1 MRSSRFFSLFCLLLI
16 TTTLVFAGGGREA
29 APAAAPAAT
38 GEFDWRRYAGTTVVF
53 NFPNHVHYNAMLE
66 AGVIEEFEALTGITV
81 EVDRMQYL
89 NMHDSQVLEMSRAQG
104 DYDLISMVVMWKAE
118 YALGGMIRPLQPFF
132 DNPALAVP
140 GYNFDD
146 LVPGYVEVTGIAG
159 GDYIYRNGPGAEL
172 FGVPFGAET
181 SFMIYRTDIFEEHNI
196 PVPQTY
202 AELTEAA
209 RRVYQDVPGVYGLT
223 MRAASGHHATH
234 AWLLHASPF
243 GARVFDDNWEPVV
256 NSPEAIETIEFMLQM
271 LDYGPPGM
279 VGFTQDEEFAA
290 FLQGDAAIYLDA
302 SVFAGPAKNPR
313 VSRVHE
319 HLGFALHPSA
329 RTPLSQTGGFGIA
342 IPANSRNPEAAF
354 LLMQFLTMAE
364 TEEKII
370 RAGGAPFRMSSLNN
384 PALQAEYPEF
394 SVLAEQLKV
403 ANPDWRPIIPEWGEI
418 NNMLGIA
425 INQALTR
432 EKTPQQ
438 AMDDVMGPI
447 RQVMVR
453 AGYLSR

>member
-1 MRSSRFFSLFCLLLI
+1 MRSSRFFSVFCLLLI
-16 TTTLVFAGGGREA
+16 TAALAFAGGGREA

-38 GEFDWRRYAGTTVVF
+38 GEFDWQRYAGTTVVF
-53 NFPNHVHYNAMLE
+53 NFPNHVHYNAMIE
-66 AGVIEEFEALTGITV
+66 AGVIEEFEELTGITV

-132 DNPALAVP
+132 DNPSLAVP

-159 GDYIYRNGPGAEL
+159 GDNIYRNGPGAEL
-172 FGVPFGAET
+172 YGVPFGSET
-181 SFMIYRTDIFEEHNI
+181 SFMIYRTDIFDEYNI
-196 PVPQTY
+196 PVPRTY

-209 RRVYQDVPGVYGLT
+209 RRVYQEVPGVYGLT

-319 HLGFALHPSA
+319 NLGFALHPSA

-354 LLMQFLTMAE
+354 LLMQFLTMPE

-394 SVLAEQLKV
+394 AVLAEQLKV

-438 AMDDVMGPI
+438 AMNDVMGPI

-453 AGYLSR
+453 AGYLD